1 MPQYLCLVDE
11 KGRFLREEERETC
24 HLGDGL
30 LHRAFLVIV
39 FNENNELLLARRSA
53 EKKLWP
59 GFWDGTV
66 ASHYYKDKAE
76 TETIM
81 ERLHDEIG
89 VGDGHSN
96 LEFLFAFR
104 YHARYKEIGSE
115 KEICD
120 VYKVSGVRAGN
131 LAVAEAEISAAK
143 FVNVQGLK
151 EDMAKNAKKFTP
163 WFVLAFQMLLGVG
176 QSRRS

>member
-11 KGRFLREEERETC
+11 SGRFIREEEREIC

-30 LHRAFLVIV
+30 LHSAFLVIV
-39 FNENNELLLARRSA
+39 FNKNEELLLARRSA

-66 ASHYYKDKAE
+66 ASHYYKDKAAD
-76 TETIM
+76 ETIM

-89 VGDGHSN
+89 FADGHSS

-104 YHARYKEIGSE
+104 YQAKYKDVGSE
-115 KEICD
+115 NEICD
-120 VYKVSGVRAGN
+120 VYKVSGVRADN
-131 LAVAEAEISAAK
+131 LAVAEVEISATK
-143 FVNVQGLK
+143 FVNIQRLK
-151 EDMAKNAKKFTP
+151 EDLAKDAKKFTP
-163 WFVLAFQMLLGVG
+163 WFVMAFQKLLDNP
-176 QSRRS
+176 R